1 MDRDGSNNHCIV
13 PDADAKYPAWSPDG
27 GRIGYGKYIID
38 TTGNIVK
45 TLPSPPSREIYDW
58 GPADS
63 NEVLIYLWGD
73 VRKCGIYNL
82 STDEEETLS
91 IDVEKWS
98 PDGRHFIGGK
108 TIYRRNGE
116 AVFNLY
122 ELIK

>member
-1 MDRDGSNNHCIV
+1 TGSPRGTCLSILSSLSFLLLSSLISHYNTPFPILH
-13 PDADAKYPAWSPDG
+13 K
-27 GRIGYGKYIID
+27 III
-38 TTGNIVK
+38 T
-45 TLPSPPSREIYDW
+45 PPPSREIYDW

-63 NEVLIYLWGD
+63 NEVLIYLWED
-73 VRKCGIYNL
+73 VRRCGIYNL

-98 PDGRHFIGGK
+98 PDGRYFIGGK
-108 TIYRRNGE
+108 TIYRKNGG